1 MGHDLSD
8 APAAAESPLHAA
20 ARRFLSGAASGTL
33 TAALL
38 QPLDVIKT
46 TQQGRVLEALALRD
60 AARAAAAA
68 AAAAATASSGG
79 TAAPSSAAAA
89 AALRVGPPLPQA
101 MPRGGGST
109 GLGATAASLLREEG
123 VAGLWKGLNAT
134 VIRVFFGA
142 GIYFVAL
149 TAIADA
155 LGAKSV
161 VGVSGAGGGAGV
173 SSTSGGGGG
182 GGGDARQFLAGMLAR
197 SFATTIMTP
206 VAVVKTRRE
215 WASLRA
221 AAAPGGAPRGTLAA
235 IAHIARS
242 EGAASLYSGILPTLA
257 RDAPFSGLYFAFFTR
272 LRDALEPPPAS
283 SALGAGGGSGTLAWL
298 LAGAP
303 ASARTFAAGLAA
315 GAFATL
321 LTHPAD
327 VLKTRLQ
334 IRSAKGRFV
343 DGRVLLDELSAL
355 LRAEGPRGLL
365 VGAGARIAKR
375 ALSSA
380 FTWTLYDEAMRRSAA
395 GTGGGGS
402 GGGAAGGGGG
412 SA

>member
-1 MGHDLSD
+1 MP
-8 APAAAESPLHAA
+8 APGAAATADAAPEGALHAA
-20 ARRFLSGAASGTL
+20 ARRFLSGAVSGTV

-60 AARAAAAA
+60 AARAAALL
-68 AAAAATASSGG
+68 
-79 TAAPSSAAAA
+79 SSA
-89 AALRVGPPLPQA
+89 PLP
-101 MPRGGGST
+101 PPTRGA
-109 GLGATAASLLREEG
+109 GLGATAASLVRAEG

-134 VIRVFFGA
+134 VVRVFFGA

-149 TAIADA
+149 TAFADA
-155 LGAKSV
+155 LGAKRV
-161 VGVSGAGGGAGV
+161 VGAGGAGGGAGV
-173 SSTSGGGGG
+173 SSVPGGAGGSGSDSGGSGS
-182 GGGDARQFLAGMLAR
+182 DARQFLAGVGAR
-197 SFATTIMTP
+197 AFATTIMTP

-215 WASLRA
+215 WVSAAA
-221 AAAPGGAPRGTLAA
+221 AAAPGAAPRGTLAA

-272 LRDALEPPPAS
+272 LKDAFEPPAPPLMIGAAAS
-283 SALGAGGGSGTLAWL
+283 SAAASGGSLAWL

-303 ASARTFAAGLAA
+303 ASARTFAAGLSA
-315 GAFATL
+315 GALATL

-334 IRSAKGRFV
+334 IRSANGRFV
-343 DGRVLLDELSAL
+343 DGAVLLAELSAL

-365 VGAGARIAKR
+365 VGAGARVAKR

-380 FTWTLYDEAMRRSAA
+380 VTWTLFEEAMRRS
-395 GTGGGGS
+395 S
-402 GGGAAGGGGG
+402 
-412 SA
+412 SSSSSSPVPSSMS